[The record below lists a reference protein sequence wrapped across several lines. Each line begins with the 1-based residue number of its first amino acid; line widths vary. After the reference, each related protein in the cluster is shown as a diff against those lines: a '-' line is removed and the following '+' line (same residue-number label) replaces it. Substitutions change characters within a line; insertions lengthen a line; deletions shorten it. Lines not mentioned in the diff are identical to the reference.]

1 MRQAL
6 TLPCMAV
13 LSVEIRSAD
22 RLDAADIANVHDA
35 AWRLAYAGI
44 LPGLALEKAVQ
55 RRGPKWWARAIE
67 KSGPGLMVLTVS
79 DEVVG
84 YASLGAARAG
94 RRFGADG
101 EIYEIYLK
109 PEYQGL
115 GFGSRL
121 FQAALDR
128 LASYGCDKVVVWA
141 LAANGSAL
149 SFYRRHGGAAA
160 AIGEEHFGGTSL
172 RKLAFVFAMQTVE
185 KSQGE

>member
-1 MRQAL
+1 M
-6 TLPCMAV
+6 TV
-13 LSVEIRSAD
+13 LSVDIRTAD
-22 RLDAADIANVHDA
+22 RLDAANVAAVHDA

-44 LPGLALEKAVQ
+44 LPGVALEKAIQ
-55 RRGPKWWARAIE
+55 RRGPEWWQRTIE
-67 KSGPGLMVLTVS
+67 RSGSGLMVLTVG
-79 DEVVG
+79 DDVVG

-101 EIYEIYLK
+101 EVYEIYLK

-121 FQAALDR
+121 FRAALQR

-141 LAANGSAL
+141 LAANTTAL

-160 AIGEEHFGGTSL
+160 AIGEERFGEARL
-172 RKLAFVFAMQTVE
+172 RKLAFVFAMQAADR
-185 KSQGE
+185 Q